1 MTYDNHEANCRAGEN
16 KVPVT
21 FRSNRFFT
29 SGTDWYFSTREG
41 IDQGPFPSRISAHE
55 AIQKYIRDKQY
66 SS

>member
-1 MTYDNHEANCRAGEN
+1 MTSDNRKLSCRTGETE
-16 KVPVT
+16 VPVT

-55 AIQKYIRDKQY
+55 AIQEYIRNRQL